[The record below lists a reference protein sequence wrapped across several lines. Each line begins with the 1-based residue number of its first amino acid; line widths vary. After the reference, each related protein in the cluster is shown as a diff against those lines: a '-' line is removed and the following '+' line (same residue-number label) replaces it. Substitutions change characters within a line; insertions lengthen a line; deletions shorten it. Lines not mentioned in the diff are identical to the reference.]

1 MAVGGVVGILVVLMV
16 IIVIVFACKRRA
28 KPSKMTSS
36 IHIARD
42 LPLWP
47 DLHVVNLEFSPVL
60 VPSSQYTHN
69 DQAAFGSPSKNSGES
84 KLSIGSE
91 DPFASPGHR
100 QFMNPLFEMD
110 DEEEAYTA
118 QDKAVETAGY

>member
-16 IIVIVFACKRRA
+16 IIVIIFVRKRRT

-36 IHIARD
+36 IPINFD
-42 LPLWP
+42 LSLWP

-60 VPSSQYTHN
+60 VPYSQHTHN
-69 DQAAFGSPSKNSGES
+69 DQAAFGSPSINSGES

-91 DPFASPGHR
+91 DPFASHGHR
-100 QFMNPLFEMD
+100 QFMNPLFAMD

-118 QDKAVETAGY
+118 EDKAVEAGY